1 MNHREKL
8 ESIYLPIFSELGI
21 TSFSLALYRSGYENL
36 SFGIGSIE
44 QGNHSVPLSVDHNT
58 LFQLASVSKFFTSC
72 LLLELARQKLLD
84 INQPILSHTLPKC
97 FASRSEIFD
106 EHQITWGHLLTH
118 RAGFNDQ
125 GGVVGQNLYGY
136 CLSEVQGWKRNIAD
150 YYDSNLFGI
159 FHYSACGYWLIQQL
173 LESTFSRSFASLL
186 TQFIL
191 KPLGMNG
198 TCSGSLDS
206 HFSNYATGV
215 DLSGILTSSYMH
227 YPGCEAVAGI
237 WSSANDLG
245 LLFQHLLRSFPDT
258 KRSNGKS
265 LPLITLRD
273 LINSPF
279 NGSYQYGLAIAKKYD
294 QNCWIHTGLNPGYT
308 SAVMLN
314 PDANAGLAF
323 LINSGISSGA
333 LQSLLD
339 IGYLLMRRL

>member
-1 MNHREKL
+1 MNHRDQL
-8 ESIYLPIFSELGI
+8 ESIYLPICSELGI
-21 TSFSLALYRSGYENL
+21 TSFSLVLYRSGYENI

-44 QGNHSVPLSVDHNT
+44 QCNHSVPLSVNQNT
-58 LFQLASVSKFFTSC
+58 RFQLASVSKFFTSC
-72 LLLELARQKLLD
+72 LLLELERQNLLAV
-84 INQPILSHTLPKC
+84 NQPIRSYTLPKC
-97 FASRSEIFD
+97 FVSRSEIFD
-106 EHQITWGHLLTH
+106 VHQITWGHLLTH
-118 RAGFNDQ
+118 RAGFKDQ
-125 GGVVGQNLYGY
+125 GGVVGQNQYGY

-191 KPLGMNG
+191 KPLGMHG
-198 TCSGSLDS
+198 TCFGSLDS
-206 HFSNYATGV
+206 HLLNYASGV
-215 DLSGILTSSYMH
+215 DLSGILTASYMH

-237 WSSANDLG
+237 WSSAHDLG
-245 LLFQHLLRSFPDT
+245 LLFQHLLRSCPDT
-258 KRSNGKS
+258 KRRNGKL
-265 LPLITLRD
+265 LPLIRLCD

-279 NGSYQYGLAIAKKYD
+279 NGSYQYGLAMARKYN
-294 QNCWIHTGLNPGYT
+294 QNYWIHTGFNPGYT

-323 LINSGISSGA
+323 LINSGIPSAS